1 MREQATEQADQ
12 AQRHGPRV
20 GRLEHGGEQSVVH
33 RRDPGHEEHRCRGQQ
48 QLPLPAKPR
57 VEPLGRERGDPEKEG
72 LQQNSWVEGPVFAKE
87 LCPEPRG
94 LRAMAQASA

>member
-1 MREQATEQADQ
+1 MT
-12 AQRHGPRV
+12 
-20 GRLEHGGEQSVVH
+20 LEPNFTAGS
-33 RRDPGHEEHRCRGQQ
+33 
-48 QLPLPAKPR
+48 
-57 VEPLGRERGDPEKEG
+57 LGRITMKG